1 MELKEEDI
9 DILDR
14 YYRNELTEK
23 ERVILQSR
31 MKEKDFADVAISYL
45 KTIEIVKELGR
56 NELRSI
62 LTSVKNEIESAKEFE
77 EYKPSKTGNGFGT
90 GGIIS
95 AIIIVIIAFVAWM
108 FFSGKLNSEKI
119 QNSFPDSELV
129 DTVYHYKVQR
139 DTIVS
144 NKTRSEKGDTIIHIH
159 SDTVFVREQI
169 MPSKSKRD
177 LIISSKPRSE
187 NNDTK
192 VRNHSDTVSV
202 RELIVPSRNRG
213 ALFKA
218 NGKAIPIRDS
228 INYFIK

>member
-14 YYRNELTEK
+14 FYRNELTEK
-23 ERVILQSR
+23 EKVSLQSR

-62 LTSVKNEIESAKEFE
+62 LTSVKNEIESAMEFE

-90 GGIIS
+90 GGIIL
-95 AIIIVIIAFVAWM
+95 AIIIVIIVFVAWM

-144 NKTRSEKGDTIIHIH
+144 NKSRSEKKDTIVRRH
-159 SDTVFVREQI
+159 SDTVFVRE
-169 MPSKSKRD
+169 R
-177 LIISSKPRSE
+177 
-187 NNDTK
+187 
-192 VRNHSDTVSV
+192 
-202 RELIVPSRNRG
+202 IVPSNNG
-213 ALFKA
+213 NSLIKT
-218 NGKAIPIRDS
+218 NGKDVPLSDSMNYMIR
-228 INYFIK
+228 

>member
-14 YYRNELTEK
+14 FYRNELTEQEK
-23 ERVILQSR
+23 LSLQSR

-56 NELRSI
+56 KELRSI

-144 NKTRSEKGDTIIHIH
+144 NKSRSEKKDTIVRRH
-159 SDTVFVREQI
+159 SDTVFVRE
-169 MPSKSKRD
+169 R
-177 LIISSKPRSE
+177 
-187 NNDTK
+187 
-192 VRNHSDTVSV
+192 
-202 RELIVPSRNRG
+202 IVPSNNG
-213 ALFKA
+213 NGLIKK
-218 NGKAIPIRDS
+218 NGKSVPFSDS
-228 INYFIK
+228 INYIIH

>member
-14 YYRNELTEK
+14 FYRNELTEQEK
-23 ERVILQSR
+23 LSLQSR
-31 MKEKDFADVAISYL
+31 MKEKDFADAAGSYL

-56 NELRSI
+56 KEIRSI
-62 LTSVKNEIESAKEFE
+62 LTSVKNEIEASKDFE

-108 FFSGKLNSEKI
+108 FFSWKLNSEKI
-119 QNSFPDSELV
+119 QDSFPDSELV

-144 NKTRSEKGDTIIHIH
+144 NKPRSEKGDTIIHTH
-159 SDTVFVREQI
+159 SDTVFVR
-169 MPSKSKRD
+169 KR
-177 LIISSKPRSE
+177 
-187 NNDTK
+187 
-192 VRNHSDTVSV
+192 
-202 RELIVPSRNRG
+202 IVPSNNG
-213 ALFKA
+213 NSLIKT
-218 NGKAIPIRDS
+218 NGKDVPLSDSMNYMIR
-228 INYFIK
+228 

>member
-14 YYRNELTEK
+14 FYRNELTEQEK
-23 ERVILQSR
+23 LSLQSR

-56 NELRSI
+56 NELRSV

-144 NKTRSEKGDTIIHIH
+144 NKSRSEKKDTIVRRH
-159 SDTVFVREQI
+159 SDTVFVRE
-169 MPSKSKRD
+169 R
-177 LIISSKPRSE
+177 
-187 NNDTK
+187 
-192 VRNHSDTVSV
+192 
-202 RELIVPSRNRG
+202 IVPSNNG
-213 ALFKA
+213 NSLIKT
-218 NGKAIPIRDS
+218 NGKDVPLSDSMNYMIR
-228 INYFIK
+228 